1 MPLVV
6 RVLGVKIEVELLP
19 NECFGRVAGQKIEN
33 SVPDVVPRLNVES
46 VKPLDFGY
54 V

>member
-1 MPLVV
+1 MPFVV

-19 NECFGRVAGQKIEN
+19 NESFGRVAGQIIED
-33 SVPDVVPRLNVES
+33 SVPDVVPRENAES
-46 VKPLDFGY
+46 VKPLHFGY